1 MKWCQENAGRVLSF
15 FKRMLLGLGLGL
27 DRPQPRSRP
36 RTRPRVLLTP
46 LIKRPFGNNPVS
58 VQASTLQS
66 KTMEAW
72 TETSEK
78 RISGKGECS
87 ANVSP
92 QNIMAANYSLYEER
106 EIEPWK
112 EAFLLYDKML
122 NLKAEKEKKEKA
134 GKLLELDY
142 W

>member
-15 FKRMLLGLGLGL
+15 FKRMLLGLRLGL

-58 VQASTLQS
+58 VQASIVFDWS
-66 KTMEAW
+66 VEAW
-72 TETSEK
+72 SEK
-78 RISGKGECS
+78 RISGKRECS

-122 NLKAEKEKKEKA
+122 KLKAEKEKKEKA